1 MWILE
6 IKFIEHYINNLLT
19 FMTKILINIYVKLK
33 LINQIHQMTNKDFNM
48 FNIVNKII
56 VLQHI
61 FKIMKNAQYDKSNT
75 NLYTY
80 YT

>member
-1 MWILE
+1 
-6 IKFIEHYINNLLT
+6 
-19 FMTKILINIYVKLK
+19 MTKILINIYVKLK
-33 LINQIHQMTNKDFNM
+33 LINQIHQMTNKDFNI

-61 FKIMKNAQYDKSNT
+61 FKIMKDVQYDKDNT

>member
-1 MWILE
+1 MA
-6 IKFIEHYINNLLT
+6 T
-19 FMTKILINIYVKLK
+19 
-33 LINQIHQMTNKDFNM
+33 KDFNM

-56 VLQHI
+56 VLQH
-61 FKIMKNAQYDKSNT
+61 KIKVMKNVLYDKDNT

>member
-1 MWILE
+1 MAI
-6 IKFIEHYINNLLT
+6 
-19 FMTKILINIYVKLK
+19 
-33 LINQIHQMTNKDFNM
+33 KDFNM

-61 FKIMKNAQYDKSNT
+61 FKIMKNAQYDKNNT

>member
-1 MWILE
+1 MAI
-6 IKFIEHYINNLLT
+6 
-19 FMTKILINIYVKLK
+19 
-33 LINQIHQMTNKDFNM
+33 KDFNM

-61 FKIMKNAQYDKSNT
+61 FKIMKNVQYDKDNT
-75 NLYTY
+75 NLYTA